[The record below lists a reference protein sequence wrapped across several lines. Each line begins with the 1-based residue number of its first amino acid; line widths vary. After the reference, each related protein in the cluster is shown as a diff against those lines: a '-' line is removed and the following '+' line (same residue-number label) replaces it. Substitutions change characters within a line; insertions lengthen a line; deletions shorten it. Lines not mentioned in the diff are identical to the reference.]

1 MNENSAIG
9 QYDKTSLET
18 DKRCENFTY
27 YFLWRLVVCRA
38 DVTSAVMQQST
49 GQELTNS
56 IDDHHVNHAGSSQ
69 VETPY
74 VLMYALVALTWR

>member
-1 MNENSAIG
+1 
-9 QYDKTSLET
+9 
-18 DKRCENFTY
+18 
-27 YFLWRLVVCRA
+27 
-38 DVTSAVMQQST
+38 MQQST